1 MSAVLVLH
9 GITMSGPSVL
19 AHLGPIAGALR
30 GLGLE
35 LIAPNAS
42 RRIDAD
48 ELRGLL
54 SWLGGAYTKADQSA
68 DDVFRE
74 GTFWEGDGE
83 HYGWFG
89 SETVDGRREYR
100 SLEASLEVIRSA
112 TEGRDVVGIIGFSQ
126 GCAMAALTAG
136 LARKGHLP
144 FGQSLRFGAFFS
156 GFKAVFDRPALDPWP
171 VGDLPALLTW
181 GRRDP
186 VFPKEETIRA
196 LAAEFKSPELVILD
210 ELSHVIPSDPETVAR
225 VVEFARRHLP

>member
-19 AHLGPIAGALR
+19 GHLGPLADSLR
-30 GLGLE
+30 ELGLE

-54 SWLGGAYTKADQSA
+54 GWLKGAYAKADQSA
-68 DDVFRE
+68 DDVFRD
-74 GTFWEGDGE
+74 GTFWEGGGE
-83 HYGWFG
+83 HYDWLG
-89 SETVDGRREYR
+89 SETVDGKRDYR
-100 SLEASLEVIRSA
+100 ALEASLEVIRNA

-136 LARKGHLP
+136 LATKGHLP

-156 GFKAVFDRPALDPWP
+156 GFKAVFDLPALDPWP
-171 VGDLPALLTW
+171 VGELPALLTW

-186 VFPKEETIRA
+186 VFPKEETIRG
-196 LAAEFKSPELVILD
+196 LAAEFTSPEVVILE
-210 ELSHVIPSDPETVAR
+210 ELSHVIPRDPETVAR
-225 VVEFARRHLP
+225 VTDFVRRHLP

>member
-19 AHLGPIAGALR
+19 DHLGPIADALR
-30 GLGLE
+30 ELGID

-42 RRIDAD
+42 RRIAAA

-54 SWLGGAYTKADQSA
+54 SWLEGVYNKCDQSA

-74 GTFWEGDGE
+74 GTFWEGGGE
-83 HYGWFG
+83 HYDWFG
-89 SETVDGRREYR
+89 SETVDDKRHYTA
-100 SLEASLEVIRSA
+100 LEASLDAIRSA

-181 GRRDP
+181 GRGDP
-186 VFPKEETIRA
+186 VFPREETIQA
-196 LAAEFKSPELVILD
+196 LAAEFSSPELLILD
-210 ELSHVIPSDPETVAR
+210 ELSHVIPNDPAAVAR
-225 VVEFARRHLP
+225 VVEFVRRHLP